1 MTKEWAGLRVV
12 ARNDKGMG
20 WIAGQAR
27 TDKEGA
33 MTSRAEVTTRRG
45 VQLENR

>member
-12 ARNDKGMG
+12 ARN
-20 WIAGQAR
+20 
-27 TDKEGA
+27 DKEGA